1 MNDKIKISKE
11 ELIEMIKEEMEILL
25 EDIDGKAFGRATV
38 TRGQAAKTLRQKAS
52 EMSGQQGVDA
62 KERAIIAQ
70 VEKLM
75 AALADKGDLKK
86 GNVFVQLRKIH
97 AILGKE
103 LQTMSKGQQ
112 DEE

>member
-1 MNDKIKISKE
+1 MNLSKYELLKI
-11 ELIEMIKEEMEILL
+11 IKEEVGILL

-70 VEKLM
+70 VEKLL

-86 GNVFVQLRKIH
+86 GNVFVQLKKIH
-97 AILGKE
+97 AILQKE
-103 LQTMSKGQQ
+103 LQTISKGQQ
-112 DEE
+112 NEE